1 MFKNVERGDAVHLTD
16 KEVISAEGKSY
27 DNEGDAPVCECFQE
41 HMEEISEAKSHM
53 PDEET
58 LGALGEFY
66 KVFGEVSRLKILYLL
81 FGRELCVCDIA
92 GSMGSTVSAVSHQ
105 LKILKNARL
114 VKFRKEGKN
123 CLYSLADNHIV
134 SILSQGMEH
143 IGE

>member
-1 MFKNVERGDAVHLTD
+1 MNIFDEKNISVDSVVCEDGADA
-16 KEVISAEGKSY
+16 S
-27 DNEGDAPVCECFQE
+27 VCECFHE
-41 HMEEISEAKSHM
+41 NKGKISEAKNHM
-53 PDEET
+53 PSEDT
-58 LGALGEFY
+58 LASLGEFY
-66 KVFGEVSRLKILYLL
+66 KIFGEVSRLKILYLL

-134 SILSQGMEH
+134 SILAQGIEH
-143 IGE
+143 ISE